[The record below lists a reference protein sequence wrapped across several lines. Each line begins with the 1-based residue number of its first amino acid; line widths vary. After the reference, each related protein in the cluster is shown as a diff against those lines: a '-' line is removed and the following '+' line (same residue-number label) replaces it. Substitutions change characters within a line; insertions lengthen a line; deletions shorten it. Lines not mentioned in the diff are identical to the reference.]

1 MNSTQL
7 SVPILDGKNYNRW
20 CVQMRVLFDYHELW
34 DVVESGVSTL
44 AANATEAQRVA
55 HHDQK
60 KKGNRALHL
69 IHQGATTANE
79 AWTILSTNYKGDDK
93 IKRVRLQTLR
103 RQYELLQKPQRLMMF
118 I

>member
-1 MNSTQL
+1 MLVINSDFIIINSSIKSQSDIMNSTQL

-34 DVVESGVSTL
+34 DVVEDGVSAL

-60 KKGNRALHL
+60 K
-69 IHQGATTANE
+69 E
-79 AWTILSTNYKGDDK
+79 
-93 IKRVRLQTLR
+93 
-103 RQYELLQKPQRLMMF
+103 E
-118 I
+118 